1 MFKPTVLIILD
12 GWGVA
17 PPSKGNAVTLASTP
31 IMDSVTRDYFYTTLQ
46 ASGPAVGLPF
56 GETGSSEVGH
66 LNIGAGRI
74 IKQALPKI
82 DNTIRDGSFF
92 KNEILLQAIKHAQK
106 NNSRLHLMGL
116 LSDGNVHSSEQHLF
130 ALLELVKN
138 YGVKDVYIHAFLDGR
153 DTPPRSGL
161 KYIRK
166 LENKIEHLHL
176 GKIATLMGRYFAMD
190 RNEHWERTEKA
201 YNAMVKKK
209 GKLIA
214 DPKEAIKKFYQ
225 EGKTDEFIDPTIICA
240 NTRPISQVRDND
252 SIIFFNFRPDRA
264 RQLTR
269 AFVLPTFPNFNRGGK
284 IENLFFVTIVRYDIP
299 LPVKIAFKVGE
310 IKNPLAKVISDH
322 GSKQLHTAE
331 TEKYAHVTSFFDGGR
346 DEPFPGEDFKLIP
359 SPRVEEYNQKPE
371 MSAYVLT
378 QFLISALDAKKY
390 DFILV
395 NYANPDMV
403 GHTGNL
409 KATIKAVEVVD
420 ECLGK
425 VIEKTNKLNGASVIT
440 ADHGNAE
447 EMINPST
454 GEMNKEHSTNPV
466 PFVIVS
472 DISKS
477 QNSNKQ
483 IYKVKKTPIPT
494 GLLSDI
500 APTVLKLM
508 DLPKPKEMTG
518 DSLI

>member
-1 MFKPTVLIILD
+1 MVFYDDNFEEVKVELEEAKGRLLSLLSNLITILNLANTNKKED
-12 GWGVA
+12 EKYKDQNLLMQLKFEQDVGEVISSIKNKHIYEMGID
-17 PPSKGNAVTLASTP
+17 VTIS
-31 IMDSVTRDYFYTTLQ
+31 
-46 ASGPAVGLPF
+46 
-56 GETGSSEVGH
+56 
-66 LNIGAGRI
+66 
-74 IKQALPKI
+74 
-82 DNTIRDGSFF
+82 
-92 KNEILLQAIKHAQK
+92 ILLK
-106 NNSRLHLMGL
+106 
-116 LSDGNVHSSEQHLF
+116 
-130 ALLELVKN
+130 
-138 YGVKDVYIHAFLDGR
+138 
-153 DTPPRSGL
+153 
-161 KYIRK
+161 
-166 LENKIEHLHL
+166 
-176 GKIATLMGRYFAMD
+176 
-190 RNEHWERTEKA
+190 EK
-201 YNAMVKKK
+201 
-209 GKLIA
+209 GELIA
-214 DPKEAIKKFYQ
+214 DPKVAIKKFYQ

-240 NTRPISQVRDND
+240 DTRPISQVRDND

-322 GSKQLHTAE
+322 GLKQLHTAE

-346 DEPFPGEDFKLIP
+346 DEPFPGEDFELIP
-359 SPRVEEYNQKPE
+359 SPRVEEYDQKPE
-371 MSAYVLT
+371 MSAYELT

-390 DFILV
+390 DSILV

-425 VIEKTNKLNGASVIT
+425 VIEKINKLNGASVIT

-466 PFVIVS
+466 PFVVVS

-477 QNSNKQ
+477 QNSNEQ

-508 DLPKPKEMTG
+508 DIPKPKEMTG
-518 DSLI
+518 ENLI